1 MIYYNLFILQH
12 LLLQSLYITN
22 SLYYNIFILRL
33 LLLQSL
39 YITNSLYYNLFILQP
54 LILQTLYSRYIYF
67 NITYTIPLYI
77 IYLYILTSFIT
88 IPPEAWSG
96 EGAMGAKPLDQ

>member
-12 LLLQSLYITN
+12 LLLQSLYITTSFITI
-22 SLYYNIFILRL
+22 SLYYK
-33 LLLQSL
+33 
-39 YITNSLYYNLFILQP
+39 LFILQP

-77 IYLYILTSFIT
+77 IYQYILTSFIT